1 MYKSS
6 NARSV
11 LRRVCVCDAEGCER
25 RRQRIAY
32 CRQHWHLSSA
42 LSIEI
47 RTVRL
52 FRESHTKMLPADI
65 QAWTTISPK
74 LPISVLWIAAQ
85 LWEPLAVEHFVSKF
99 KVQSE
104 SQRPL
109 RAAAL
114 GNAFASTALH
124 MHELGQKDDG
134 VAMAHLSLLGEQGM
148 CRFFCV
154 VALGQRLG
162 LLKDA
167 PSLKRA
173 RGDRVP

>member
-11 LRRVCVCDAEGCER
+11 LRRVCVCAADGCEQ
-25 RRQRIAY
+25 RRQRNAY
-32 CRQHWHLSSA
+32 CRKHWHLCSA

-65 QAWTTISPK
+65 QAWNTISPK

-104 SQRPL
+104 SQRPP

-114 GNAFASTALH
+114 GHAFASTAWH
-124 MHELGQKDDG
+124 MHELGQKEDG
-134 VAMAHLSLLGEQGM
+134 VAMAHLSLLGGT
-148 CRFFCV
+148 RDVPFFWCAGPWATSR
-154 VALGQRLG
+154 VAQACSKPQTGPR
-162 LLKDA
+162 
-167 PSLKRA
+167 
-173 RGDRVP
+173 